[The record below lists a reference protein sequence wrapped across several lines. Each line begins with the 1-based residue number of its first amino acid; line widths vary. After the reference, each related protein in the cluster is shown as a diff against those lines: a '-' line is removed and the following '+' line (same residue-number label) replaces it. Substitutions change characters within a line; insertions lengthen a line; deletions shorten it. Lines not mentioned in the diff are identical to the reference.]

1 MGSVRSKAD
10 VINTVRSRFVRKY
23 GPEYSPTIDKHLSK
37 LIIKNKVSVTD
48 LHALENTIKKEVG
61 RERNSVKS

>member
-23 GPEYSPTIDKHLSK
+23 GPECSPTIDKHLSK

-48 LHALENTIKKEVG
+48 LHALENTIKKEV
-61 RERNSVKS
+61 RQHNDIQK